1 MTLRNIATRSVP
13 KPGFQSVEFPN
24 RVANS
29 IADTARNAVRTKGT
43 SLSRM
48 PTTDLVRSLV
58 LTSMMSKNW
67 LMGPCLTFLDAVARS
82 KSGIINADRNPV
94 LNRVLRWTI
103 YNQFCAGSNRTEVSR
118 SMDELRNLGYKGV
131 ILGFA
136 KEIVLD
142 PSQGAAGAED
152 AKYGPACYRMIDEW
166 KDANLETIRMLSPGD
181 FLSVK
186 LTGAGPICVA
196 ALQARESMPPAISD
210 ALDEICMET
219 KKAGARLWIDA
230 EQQILQIGLDEW
242 VIELMRRHNQN
253 GEALVYNTIQAYLKG
268 ARKNAQHHILEAA
281 REGWALGVKL
291 VRGAYI
297 ENEVR
302 SLIHDTK
309 NDSDKSYDD
318 IAHMFISR
326 RVPEIDSEEKLFF
339 PSTALM
345 LATHNAASASKA
357 MATHRD
363 RVVQGLPITKLEC
376 GQIKGMADELSCSL
390 IEDCQGIFT
399 ADEKIE
405 TEVPGVFKYIAWGS
419 VSECMGYLYR
429 RAVENRGAVE
439 RTQHM
444 VDALAKELRR
454 RVLG

>member
-1 MTLRNIATRSVP
+1 
-13 KPGFQSVEFPN
+13 
-24 RVANS
+24 
-29 IADTARNAVRTKGT
+29 
-43 SLSRM
+43 
-48 PTTDLVRSLV
+48 
-58 LTSMMSKNW
+58 MSKTW
-67 LMGPCLTFLDAVARS
+67 LMKPCLTFLNAVTRS
-82 KSGIINADRNPV
+82 KSGIINADRNPI

-103 YNQFCAGSNRTEVSR
+103 YNQFCAGSNSTEVSR
-118 SMDELRNLGYKGV
+118 SMSELRQLGYRGV

-142 PSQGAAGAED
+142 PSEGAAVAED
-152 AKYGPACYRMIDEW
+152 VKYGPACYRMIDEW
-166 KDANLETIRMLSPGD
+166 KDANLDTIRMLSPGD

-186 LTGAGPICVA
+186 LTGAGPICIA
-196 ALQARESMPPAISD
+196 ALQAREPMPPAISD
-210 ALDEICMET
+210 ALDEICTET
-219 KKAGARLWIDA
+219 RKAGARLWIDA

-242 VIELMRRHNQN
+242 VIELMKRHNQK
-253 GEALVYNTIQAYLKG
+253 GEPLVYNTIQAYLKG
-268 ARKNAQHHILEAA
+268 ARENAQRHILQAA
-281 REGWALGVKL
+281 REGWSLGVKL

-309 NDSDKSYDD
+309 NDSDQSYDD
-318 IAHMFISR
+318 IADIFISR
-326 RVPEIDSEEKLFF
+326 RVPQTEGWEELSF

-363 RVVQGLPITKLEC
+363 RAAQDLPLTKLEC

-390 IEDCQGIFT
+390 IEGCEGNFT
-399 ADEKIE
+399 TDGKER
-405 TEVPGVFKYIAWGS
+405 TEAPGVFKYVAWGS

-454 RVLG
+454 RVFG